1 MTTWAEPVAAGTAGG
16 ADQDGDDEEEEEEE
30 EGTVVGVAAVHL
42 LPLND
47 KMFLSSL
54 LPRYC
59 RSSQLTLIGTYQNRT
74 EISGIY
80 FMYN

>member
-16 ADQDGDDEEEEEEE
+16 ADQDGDDEEEE
-30 EGTVVGVAAVHL
+30 GTVVGVAAVHL

-47 KMFLSSL
+47 KMFPSSL